1 MTPASARRRIKLVRD
16 VQEATFNWL
25 EEYACTKVQHIN
37 YHNKRAFLDVD
48 KKLSRA
54 VRALE
59 NHIHLTGED
68 ALYTA
73 IGGPKSSK

>member
-1 MTPASARRRIKLVRD
+1 MTPASARRRLNLVRD
-16 VQEATFNWL
+16 VQEASFSWI
-25 EEYACTKVQHIN
+25 EAYATTKVQHIN
-37 YHNKRAFLDVD
+37 YRNKKAFLNVD

-59 NHIHLTGED
+59 DHIFKAGED

-73 IGGPKSSK
+73 IGGPKTPR

>member
-1 MTPASARRRIKLVRD
+1 MTPASARRRIRLVRD

-37 YHNKRAFLDVD
+37 YRNKQAFFDND

-54 VRALE
+54 ICALE

-73 IGGPKSSK
+73 IGGPKPPK

>member
-1 MTPASARRRIKLVRD
+1 MTPTSARCRVRLVRD
-16 VQEATFNWL
+16 VQEASFNWL
-25 EEYACTKVQHIN
+25 EEYACTKVQHFK
-37 YHNKRAFLDVD
+37 YRNKRTFLFYD

-54 VRALE
+54 IRALE